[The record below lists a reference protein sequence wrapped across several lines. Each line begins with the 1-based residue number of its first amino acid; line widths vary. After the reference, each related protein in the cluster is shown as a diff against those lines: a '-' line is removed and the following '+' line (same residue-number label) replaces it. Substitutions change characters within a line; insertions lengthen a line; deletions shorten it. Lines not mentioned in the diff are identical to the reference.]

1 LSGQYV
7 LGRNVI
13 FHPDQ
18 LSFGIVLPAQER
30 TLADLQF
37 DTQLDLAAQADRLG
51 FDALWVRDVPLNSD
65 SYPDP
70 VGHADPWVFLG
81 ALAASTSQ
89 IALAT
94 GAIVLPLRHPLHIA
108 KAALSMASLSKGRFV
123 LGLGS
128 GDRPSEYEIFGADVD
143 NRKLLFQSHWER
155 LAAALRPD
163 QDVFDEAGRTRNE
176 FAIRPRLRQT
186 DIPMVAVGS
195 SSQSLEW
202 IARHATAWMTY
213 YRPLSVQKDRLA
225 LWRNAQTKTTT
236 DFRGFGQS
244 MVLDLL
250 DKSDAPY
257 EEVNLGGRTGR
268 RGLIEELW
276 AMREAGIH
284 HVAFNLV
291 GQGRPPEDIME
302 ELAADILPAMRQ
314 PR

>member
-1 LSGQYV
+1 MV
-7 LGRNVI
+7 
-13 FHPDQ
+13 FHPDR
-18 LSFGIVLPAQER
+18 LSLGIVLPAQKR
-30 TLADLQF
+30 TLTDVRF
-37 DTQLDLAAQADRLG
+37 DDQLGVAVQADVLG
-51 FDALWVRDVPLNSD
+51 FDALWVRDVPLNSE

-70 VGHADPWVFLG
+70 IGHADPWVFLG
-81 ALAASTSQ
+81 ALAASTSR

-108 KAALSMASLSKGRFV
+108 KAALSMASLSKGRFI

-128 GDRPSEYEIFGADVD
+128 GDRPTEYSVFGKDIE
-143 NRKLLFQSHWER
+143 NRKTLFQSHWER
-155 LAAALRPD
+155 LAAALSPD
-163 QDVFDEAGRTRNE
+163 QQIIDDDGRPREE
-176 FAIRPRLRQT
+176 FAIRPHLQQASV
-186 DIPMVAVGS
+186 PMVAVGS

-213 YRPLSVQKDRLA
+213 YRPLSVQKDRLG
-225 LWRNAQTKTTT
+225 LWHNAQTKVAT

-268 RGLIEELW
+268 RGLIETLS

-284 HVAFNLV
+284 HVAFNLIA
-291 GQGRPPEDIME
+291 QGRPPGDVME
-302 ELAADILPAMRQ
+302 ELAADILPAMR
-314 PR
+314 

>member
-1 LSGQYV
+1 ML
-7 LGRNVI
+7 
-13 FHPDQ
+13 FHPDR

-30 TLADLQF
+30 TLADVRF
-37 DTQLDLAAQADRLG
+37 DDQLGVAAQADRLG
-51 FDALWVRDVPLNSD
+51 FDALWVRDVPLNSE

-70 VGHADPWVFLG
+70 IGHADPWVFLG
-81 ALAASTSQ
+81 ALAVSTST

-108 KAALSMASLSKGRFV
+108 KAALSVASLSKGRFV

-128 GDRPSEYEIFGADVD
+128 GDRPTEYEMFGEDVE
-143 NRKLLFQSHWER
+143 NRKALFQSYWER

-163 QDVFDEAGRTRNE
+163 QKITGEDGRTRGE
-176 FAIRPRLRQT
+176 FAIRPRLQQASL
-186 DIPMVAVGS
+186 PMVAVGS

-202 IARHATAWMTY
+202 IARHAMAWMTY
-213 YRPLSVQKDRLA
+213 YRPLSIQKDRLG
-225 LWRNAQTKTTT
+225 LWHNARTKVAA

-268 RGLIEELW
+268 RGLIDTLS
-276 AMREAGIH
+276 AMREGGVH
-284 HVAFNLV
+284 HVAFNLIV
-291 GQGRPPEDIME
+291 QGRPPGEVME
-302 ELAADILPAMRQ
+302 ELAADILPAMR
-314 PR
+314 